1 MGRIDYQ
8 KIYATNQ
15 DEWKALTRE
24 PQKYEALLAGHY
36 SDSNHFVYE
45 LLQNAEDEKATRVV
59 IEFYKDQLVFYHN
72 GDPFDEEDVRGV
84 ASMLMGTK
92 DRNDAQTIGR
102 FGMGF
107 KSVFKYTYQPEI
119 YSDDEAFLIK
129 NYLLPVEN
137 NSNWDYQA
145 VKSTLAYPDGN
156 MTQYLPYV
164 NSRHLTKI
172 VIPFKKRNE
181 KGELTAVS
189 GRDVLDKLNSLSG
202 EILLFLTYIR
212 NLYWIN
218 KENGKYVH
226 ITLNYAGE
234 DNQLLTCRMSGS
246 ESGGK
251 EEISRYLRYKK
262 VFDHPDMKSAEVAV
276 AYRLNVLGRNINE
289 TEHTP
294 VWVYFPTRDMTDL
307 PFLIHGSF
315 ETAVSREKLMTPS
328 AFNDSLFDKLG
339 DLIAESMMDLAKRNL
354 ITQMF
359 LRRVVLAAF
368 QDEMKNGTIKG
379 LKDKVTR
386 VFSEK
391 SILPDRLGE
400 CRNKTELA
408 IPVPFQMADL
418 KDSVLWKEAFYA
430 VDHFVAFNNERERN
444 FNEYFTWLRDDLS
457 IQTFDLSRWAI
468 ELCKLPVQSISV
480 SEIYLGSL
488 KALYDLLSD
497 YRESL
502 YRTNLS
508 YTRGG
513 AYELAIRAC
522 LPKAWPNLRKAPV
535 ILNAENDLVPAY
547 EDNSLAVYLNA
558 SSRYRTL
565 RPSSIVSTRVA
576 KEYESLFKDGFQI
589 AEFDNYQF
597 VKEKIIKKY
606 IRGNGAKIGFEDETH
621 FEREY
626 IEDINQLLG
635 LIEESGNTADVMALL
650 RNAYIIKIKTED
662 GSNTF
667 AFPHTVYVDTSDEGI
682 DLLTYYAPVTM
693 SYEVDYDEEND
704 RPIMEEGDP
713 YNFNHEQIDRE
724 FYEDHG
730 VSLSKMKKLGLI
742 TTPVIEGERADY
754 SGTGD
759 GYWRALGEFCPN
771 IEIDGLEDNIEYIE
785 GNPQSDL
792 AKKKS
797 AELMKLLLSI
807 SGKLSGVVRKRKNN
821 PYDSHEKAAFLWSLD
836 YNDWLFD
843 KNGEL
848 HHPSQMS
855 RYDLDEEIYSE
866 LPNKKEAY
874 AVLGFVEKEADA
886 KADTFEMVGALDR
899 RDKTIMFRQLAK
911 ELGYDI
917 SDISRIQPT
926 EEEDEG
932 GTFDPNA
939 WQSEEFPQR
948 RVRNMDSLIEHVRQ
962 EFFCAD
968 PVRYQKV
975 LRQIRTSKSPKTIR
989 AYTLGMYVNESDTQ
1003 ICQMCKK
1010 ATPYVDVTE
1019 IVNYGIEMPQLNLC
1033 LCRNCSSRYKQ
1044 FRDGN
1049 KEKFKEE
1056 MTRALRNIDIGIPAE
1071 DYEIELSSDTSIHF
1085 TQTHLAEVK
1094 EILSLLEQYGI
1105 PGQEEPEKPEKQ
1117 VTRNNMSSSP
1127 VNPQREKKPVY
1138 MVDHRREDQRRDR
1151 TVERPMPDRKPSMA
1165 QTPRQEEKRNLNSQK
1180 PASQTAPKVGAHVR
1194 HKAFGDGVITY
1205 IDGPYIGVSFQKV
1218 GKKKFPVPDAFI
1230 KGFLMLL

>member
-8 KIYATNQ
+8 KIYATNR

-84 ASMLMGTK
+84 SSMLMGTK

-137 NSNWDYQA
+137 NSYWDYQV

-181 KGELTAVS
+181 KGELTEVS
-189 GRDVLDKLNSLSG
+189 GRDVLDKLNSLTG

-226 ITLNYAGE
+226 ITLNYAGG
-234 DNQLLTCRMSGS
+234 DNQLLTCSMTSS
-246 ESGGK
+246 ESAGK

-276 AYRLNVLGRNINE
+276 AYRLNVLARNINE

-400 CRNKTELA
+400 YRNKKELA
-408 IPVPFQMADL
+408 LPVPFQMADL
-418 KDSVLWKEAFYA
+418 KDSALWKEAFYA

-444 FNEYFTWLRDDLS
+444 FNEYFIWLRNDLG
-457 IQTFDLSRWAI
+457 IRTFDLFNWSI

-480 SEIYLGSL
+480 SGMYLESL

-522 LPKAWPNLRKAPV
+522 LSKAWPHLRKAPV

-547 EDNSLAVYLNA
+547 EENSLAVYLNA

-565 RPSSIVSTRVA
+565 RPSAIVSARVS
-576 KEYESLFKDGFQI
+576 KDYETLFKDGFQI

-606 IRGNGAKIGFEDETH
+606 IQGNGEKIGFEDEAH

-626 IEDINQLLG
+626 IEDVKQLLD
-635 LIEESGNTADVMALL
+635 LIEESGNTAEVMTLL

-682 DLLTYYAPVTM
+682 DLLTYYAPVTTL
-693 SYEVDYDEEND
+693 YEVDYDEKND

-713 YNFNHEQIDRE
+713 YNFNHYQIDRE
-724 FYEDHG
+724 FYEDRG
-730 VSLSKMKKLGLI
+730 ISLSKLKKLGLI

-771 IEIDGLEDNIEYIE
+771 MEIDGLNENIDYIE
-785 GNPQSDL
+785 CHPQSDL

-807 SGKLSGVVRKRKNN
+807 NGKLSGVVRKRKNN
-821 PYDSHEKAAFLWSLD
+821 PYDSHEKAAFLWELN

-848 HHPSQMS
+848 HNPSQMS

-917 SDISRIQPT
+917 SDISKMQST
-926 EEEDEG
+926 EEEDG
-932 GTFDPNA
+932 DGTFDPNA

-948 RVRNMDSLIEHVRQ
+948 RVRNLDSLIEHVRQ

-975 LRQIRTSKSPKTIR
+975 LRQIRTSKTPKTIR
-989 AYTLGMYVNESDTQ
+989 AYTLGMYINESDTQ

-1010 ATPYVDVTE
+1010 AAPYVDVTE

-1056 MTRALRNIDIGIPAE
+1056 MTRALRNIDIGTTAE
-1071 DYEIELSSDTSIHF
+1071 VYEIELSSDTSIYF

-1094 EILSLLEQYGI
+1094 EILSLLEQYGV
-1105 PGQEEPEKPEKQ
+1105 PRQEELEKPEKKEP
-1117 VTRNNMSSSP
+1117 RNNTSGSLTHS
-1127 VNPQREKKPVY
+1127 QREKKTVY
-1138 MVDHRREDQRRDR
+1138 IVDQRRDDQRRER
-1151 TVERPMPDRKPSMA
+1151 TAERPISERKPSMT
-1165 QTPRQEEKRNLNSQK
+1165 QTPKQEEKRNLNSQK
-1180 PASQTAPKVGAHVR
+1180 PASQTIPKVGALVR

-1230 KGFLMLL
+1230 KGFLTLL